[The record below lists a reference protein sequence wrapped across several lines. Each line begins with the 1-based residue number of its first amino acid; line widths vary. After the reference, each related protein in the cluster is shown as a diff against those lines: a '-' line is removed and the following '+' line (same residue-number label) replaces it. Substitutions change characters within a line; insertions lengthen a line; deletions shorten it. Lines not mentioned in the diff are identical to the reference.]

1 VTMNPTDTEDRT
13 GSPPTPADKGLRGGS
28 VGLLAAVAMGLSS
41 VAPAYSIAVTLGLV
55 TLVVGH
61 LAPAALL
68 LGFVPIL
75 LTAFAFRELNREMP
89 DCGTNFVW
97 ITRAF
102 GPMNGWLIGG
112 WVTTVATLIAM
123 AALAQVGAAYLL
135 GFLGLNALAG
145 NTTVVTAL
153 AVLLLAAV
161 TAVAYRGLQIAASV
175 QYVLLGLQMVAL
187 LGFGA
192 AALARHDAA
201 TPSLSWL
208 NPLAFGGF
216 GPFAKAVLLCLFIY
230 WGWDA
235 LITVNEETRDS
246 DRVPGQAVI
255 ISTVVLLGSYL
266 FTAYA
271 AISFAGTG
279 STGTGLGNP
288 ANSGDILAGLAPAV
302 LGTALAKVLQLAVA
316 ISAVSA
322 LLTSVVSSCR
332 SNLSMAAHG
341 ALPQAFA
348 RIHPRNRTP
357 SFGTVFFGAL
367 AAALLLTL
375 TMVSSAFLGD
385 AILSTGLL
393 IACYYGITALAC
405 VWYYRG
411 QLRESPRDLLLKG
424 ILPLIGGLM
433 MLAAFVRS
441 AHDMYNPDY
450 GSTSFH
456 GIGGVFLLGVGSIAV
471 GALTMLI
478 VRTRFRRFFREGR
491 TSVVALTVTE
501 D

>member
-192 AALARHDAA
+192 AALARHGAA